1 MSLATCSAAV
11 RAVFEASRVA
21 AEDEVAPADDEVVP
35 HVAVP

>member
-21 AEDEVAPADDEVVP
+21 AEDDVVPAEDEVVP
-35 HVAVP
+35 YVAVP